1 MSQSLAKMG
10 VGLADGD
17 EVAGGGSAGASA
29 GSGEG
34 EGESTLSLGSLT
46 VSRDSTFVCPT
57 CACVCRCLRGLSSC
71 TVSLRPDRPSI
82 FRFLLP
88 PVVPQ
93 GALVELEEEE
103 DKFEALERWL
113 KENGAV
119 FPLLYMKRYSEN
131 YRGVHIRTTTG
142 VRGWDTGQV
151 HPVAGTLLSPCPPRA
166 LWRCA
171 HVCSCLFAPP
181 RVPPIWDATEG
192 PGAHVH
198 PSAVLDHRRN
208 GGGVPHWRQGT
219 ASAPAHP
226 TLCFP
231 PTRYPCTAFVHLP
244 GHLVLCDL

>member
-1 MSQSLAKMG
+1 MEVGVSLRLSLWLWREGASSHPPLFGMPVVFVYLHLYHVCSPSPFPFMSQSLAKMG

-113 KENGAV
+113 TENGAV

-142 VRGWDTGQV
+142 VRGLDTGQV
-151 HPVAGTLLSPCPPRA
+151 HPVAGTLLSPFPPRA

-181 RVPPIWDATEG
+181 PCSSHMGCYRRTRSSCPSLS
-192 PGAHVH
+192 GA
-198 PSAVLDHRRN
+198 
-208 GGGVPHWRQGT
+208 
-219 ASAPAHP
+219 
-226 TLCFP
+226 
-231 PTRYPCTAFVHLP
+231 
-244 GHLVLCDL
+244 